1 MVSSTSLTA
10 WQVALR
16 HNWRLDWKWH
26 AALTQSCLPAYPPP
40 RHVGCQRPLA
50 HRVSVA
56 EFRPR
61 PCWLNLPPLCSCVI
75 MHDRLP
81 LFCELQRDWVSFV
94 IDYRHGS
101 QSRQEEV
108 FREKKTQLSFFLK
121 KASSRVVIT
130 GNSTSSTTSRM
141 GTSGN
146 STSSTTN
153 RAIKKKMEERSH
165 RSKVHIETSIVAK
178 IKLLLPPDHSHQAR
192 RESGGRLSGRG
203 FGLIKDS

>member
-1 MVSSTSLTA
+1 MFIPMLPSDGIIDIPDCLAGCPPSQLEI
-10 WQVALR
+10 
-16 HNWRLDWKWH
+16 RLEMTRGTN
-26 AALTQSCLPAYPPP
+26 AVLPPRLPASPPP

-101 QSRQEEV
+101 QSRLEEV
-108 FREKKTQLSFFLK
+108 FREKKKKTAQFFKK

-141 GTSGN
+141 GT
-146 STSSTTN
+146 
-153 RAIKKKMEERSH
+153 
-165 RSKVHIETSIVAK
+165 
-178 IKLLLPPDHSHQAR
+178 
-192 RESGGRLSGRG
+192 
-203 FGLIKDS
+203 